1 MKGYF
6 GLWAIFGVVVAV
18 STCQPSRA
26 VLTDWIYWLLFIV
39 SIVVAPLLFA
49 FLSVPVSFI
58 VLVPLYYLGDRL
70 AGAPFRVGDHVKIL
84 VGPHCGRIVE
94 IYDVWDSRR
103 QIRVGLDPESEK
115 DVRDVF
121 SFTQVCR
128 EKSAV

>member
-84 VGPHCGRIVE
+84 VGPPCGRIVE